1 MSIHAIRTD
10 RSAGCRTQ
18 RTRRSSRSGFLPL
31 ILIGLA
37 GCDRTTD
44 PVPPPLTGEWT
55 GEVVDFGDT
64 GTVTFVLTEGEE
76 GSLTGTMTLVQ
87 QGITNSGTTRGS
99 YMHPDVVLDFE
110 LNWRDSL
117 ARGTYTSRRVTYN
130 RLEGLV
136 RLEDGA
142 LAVLTLERRATT
154 SRWTY
159 PDEHGER
166 RGTRVKRGP
175 IIFDGS
181 VPPRPRASATAIL
194 DLWIHAH
201 GAGTHSASTLQTP
214 GPPRAKEWK

>member
-1 MSIHAIRTD
+1 MSSVH
-10 RSAGCRTQ
+10 SAAPKL
-18 RTRRSSRSGFLPL
+18 RSGLLPL

-37 GCDRTTD
+37 GCDRPPD
-44 PVPPPLTGEWT
+44 PEPPPLTGEWT

-99 YMHPDVVLDFE
+99 YMHPDVVLNFE

-117 ARGTYTSRRVTYN
+117 VRGSYTSRRVTYN

-142 LAVLTLERRATT
+142 LAVLTLERRSSDRSATDDVLFPG
-154 SRWTY
+154 SRLARAVRT
-159 PDEHGER
+159 GEER
-166 RGTRVKRGP
+166 ADHPRAVL
-175 IIFDGS
+175 
-181 VPPRPRASATAIL
+181 VPPRSPWTESPRHPTTDVSTNSHEPRPGTRAVAIL
-194 DLWIHAH
+194 KRY
-201 GAGTHSASTLQTP
+201 GAGCRSTD
-214 GPPRAKEWK
+214 GVS